1 MSSNVARRLNIT
13 PMDDQYIIL
22 LAANGEQM
30 HVDGHA
36 LIMTSSQG
44 VDTLVDAIISPH
56 MQEEMLVSWVDLQA
70 MGRIPKGFP
79 NQILGARR
87 RRQKKKNLTAT
98 GSVHHARQT
107 FSKQSKR
114 AGNSNAP
121 RQPSPDRRAGEIRA
135 GESRTQAGNGRTK
148 KRAANSNAQK
158 EEKGKR
164 TEKKPKHSSNEL
176 SPSDSLKDKLLNC
189 LLYTSPSPRDS

>member
-1 MSSNVARRLNIT
+1 MGATPDTGCTRTVVSSNVARRLNIT

-56 MQEEMLVSWVDLQA
+56 MQEEMLVSWVDLKA

-87 RRQKKKNLTAT
+87 RRQKKKNSTLTTT

-107 FSKQSKR
+107 FSKHSKK
-114 AGNSNAP
+114 AGSSNAP
-121 RQPSPDRRAGEIRA
+121 KQPSP
-135 GESRTQAGNGRTK
+135 
-148 KRAANSNAQK
+148 
-158 EEKGKR
+158 
-164 TEKKPKHSSNEL
+164 EL
-176 SPSDSLKDKLLNC
+176 IH
-189 LLYTSPSPRDS
+189 T

>member
-1 MSSNVARRLNIT
+1 MALRIFLFIPR
-13 PMDDQYIIL
+13 DDQYIIL

-44 VDTLVDAIISPH
+44 VETLVDVIISPH
-56 MQEEMLVSWVDLQA
+56 MQEEMLVSCVDLQA

-98 GSVHHARQT
+98 SSVHHARKM
-107 FSKQSKR
+107 FSQQSK
-114 AGNSNAP
+114 S
-121 RQPSPDRRAGEIRA
+121 
-135 GESRTQAGNGRTK
+135 
-148 KRAANSNAQK
+148 
-158 EEKGKR
+158 
-164 TEKKPKHSSNEL
+164 
-176 SPSDSLKDKLLNC
+176 C
-189 LLYTSPSPRDS
+189 LLYTSPSPRDLSTSRMPSSA